1 MKLIKDSLWVL
12 LSIAIPAVIAI
23 PAFAI
28 INKQVG
34 TELFGIFTLSFAI
47 IGYASIFDLGLSRA
61 VIREVAMNDNNANAI
76 TAIINTAFTMM
87 SVLSLLAVLVIWGV
101 SESLVGLLSVS
112 DSYQNDVISGFK
124 WLAVC
129 VPFLLISQIFLAYF
143 EGLAEFRALSL
154 VRTLGNVLIV
164 VLPCVASFI
173 EPSFTALM
181 LAMLLARVMVFLCSV
196 GWIVQRMT
204 VRLALDRQ
212 IAKRLLGFGGW
223 LTVSTVV
230 GPIMMYFDRFILSS
244 IGGAKNVAFY
254 TAPSELTMR
263 MLSLPSAVSRTLF
276 SRLSRT
282 PNGRE
287 KDIYR
292 WGIISL
298 GVASFLFAL
307 PFFVFAKEILVL
319 WLGQEFAQSAWVF
332 RILLI
337 GFVFNAIAQVP
348 FTSLQAKGL
357 SKQTAMVHCSEL
369 IPYIILL
376 IFLVKYYGLIGV
388 AVAWTLRVFIDMAVF
403 LILDTK
409 FQIGNKL

>member
-23 PAFAI
+23 PAFAL

-61 VIREVAMNDNNANAI
+61 VIREVAMNDDNANLI
-76 TAIINTAFTMM
+76 TTIINTAFAMM
-87 SVLSLLAVLVIWGV
+87 IALSLLAVLVIWGV

-112 DSYQNDVISGFK
+112 DDYTQDVIGGFK

-143 EGLAEFRALSL
+143 EGLAEFRNLSL

-164 VLPCVASFI
+164 LLPCVASFI

-181 LAMLLARVMVFLCSV
+181 IAMLLARLIVFVLSV

-204 VRLALDRQ
+204 IRLALDRQ

-230 GPIMMYFDRFILSS
+230 GPIMVYFDRFVLSS

-282 PNGRE
+282 PNGKE
-287 KDIYR
+287 QAIYR
-292 WGIISL
+292 LSIVAL
-298 GVASFLFAL
+298 GVAALVFAL
-307 PFFVFAKEILVL
+307 PFFVFAEQILVL

-376 IFLVKYYGLIGV
+376 IFLVKYYGIIGV
-388 AVAWTLRVFIDMAVF
+388 AVAWTVRIIADTIIF
-403 LILDTK
+403 LILDFYYARK
-409 FQIGNKL
+409 CYE

>member
-87 SVLSLLAVLVIWGV
+87 SVLSLLAVLVIWGI
-101 SESLVGLLSVS
+101 SANLVGLLSVS
-112 DSYQNDVISGFK
+112 GGYQNDVISGFK

-181 LAMLLARVMVFLCSV
+181 IAMLLARVMVFLCSV
-196 GWIVQRMT
+196 GWIVKRITIRPVFDVVMS
-204 VRLALDRQ
+204 
-212 IAKRLLGFGGW
+212 KRLLGFGGW

-230 GPIMMYFDRFILSS
+230 GPIMVYFDRFVLSS

-254 TAPSELTMR
+254 TAPSELVMR
-263 MLSLPSAVSRTLF
+263 MLSLPSAASRTLF

-282 PNGRE
+282 PNGKE
-287 KDIYR
+287 QTIYR
-292 WGIISL
+292 LSVLLL
-298 GVASFLFAL
+298 GVVSFLFAL
-307 PFFVFAKEILVL
+307 PFFVFAEEILVL

-348 FTSLQAKGL
+348 YTSLQAKGL

-388 AVAWTLRVFIDMAVF
+388 AVAWTLRTLIDMAVF

-409 FQIGNKL
+409 FQTGTKL

>member
-28 INKQVG
+28 IHKQVG
-34 TELFGIFTLSFAI
+34 TEIFGIFTLSFAI

-76 TAIINTAFTMM
+76 TDIINTAFAMM
-87 SVLSLLAVLVIWGV
+87 MALSLLAVLIIMGI
-101 SESLVGLLSVS
+101 STSLTDLLSVS
-112 DSYQNDVISGFK
+112 AKYQSDVILGFK
-124 WLAVC
+124 WLAIC

-143 EGLAEFRALSL
+143 EGLAEFRNLSL
-154 VRTLGNVLIV
+154 VRTFGNILIV
-164 VLPCVASFI
+164 ALPCVASFF
-173 EPSFTALM
+173 ESSFVTLM
-181 LAMLLARVMVFLCSV
+181 LAMLLARVIVFLCSV
-196 GWIVQRMT
+196 VWITQRIT
-204 VRLALDRQ
+204 IRPVFERQ

-223 LTVSTVV
+223 LTLSAVV
-230 GPIMMYFDRFILSS
+230 APLMVYLDRFVLSS
-244 IGGAKNVAFY
+244 IIGAKNVAFY
-254 TAPSELTMR
+254 TAPSELVMR
-263 MLSLPSAVSRTLF
+263 MLSLPSAGARTLF

-298 GVASFLFAL
+298 AVASFLFAL

-319 WLGQEFAQSAWVF
+319 WLGQEFVQSAWVF

-357 SKQTAMVHCSEL
+357 SKQIAMVHCAEL

-376 IFLVKYYGLIGV
+376 FFLVKYYGLSGV
-388 AVAWTLRVFIDMAVF
+388 ALAWTLRICVDTVCF
-403 LILDTK
+403 LILDLYCK
-409 FQIGNKL
+409 RDVI

>member
-23 PAFAI
+23 PAFAV

-87 SVLSLLAVLVIWGV
+87 SVLSLLAVLVIWGI
-101 SESLVGLLSVS
+101 SANLAGLLSVS
-112 DSYQNDVISGFK
+112 DSYQNDVMSGFK

-143 EGLAEFRALSL
+143 EGLAEFRTLSL

-181 LAMLLARVMVFLCSV
+181 MAMLLARLIVFVLSV
-196 GWIVQRMT
+196 GWIVQRVT
-204 VRLALDRQ
+204 VRPALDRQ

-223 LTVSTVV
+223 LTVSTIVS
-230 GPIMMYFDRFILSS
+230 PIMVYFDRFILSS

-263 MLSLPSAVSRTLF
+263 MLSLPSVASRTLF

-307 PFFVFAKEILVL
+307 PFFVFAEEILVL

-357 SKQTAMVHCSEL
+357 SKQTAMVHCAEL

-388 AVAWTLRVFIDMAVF
+388 AVAWTVRVIVDTIIF
-403 LILDTK
+403 LILDLYHVRK
-409 FQIGNKL
+409 CYE

>member
-12 LSIAIPAVIAI
+12 LSIALPAVIAI
-23 PAFAI
+23 PAFAMI
-28 INKQVG
+28 HRQVG
-34 TELFGIFTLSFAI
+34 TEIFGIFTLSFAI

-76 TAIINTAFTMM
+76 TDIINTAFTMM
-87 SVLSLLAVLVIWGV
+87 MVLSLLAVLIIVGI
-101 SESLVGLLSVS
+101 STSLTDLLSVS
-112 DSYQNDVISGFK
+112 DKYQGDVVLGFR
-124 WLAVC
+124 WLAIC

-143 EGLAEFRALSL
+143 EGLAEFRNLSL
-154 VRTLGNVLIV
+154 VRTLGNILIV
-164 VLPCVASFI
+164 ALPCVASFI
-173 EPSFTALM
+173 EPNFSAMM
-181 LAMLLARVMVFLCSV
+181 LAMLLARIILFVCSAV
-196 GWIVQRMT
+196 WILKRIAIRPV
-204 VRLALDRQ
+204 VDKQ

-230 GPIMMYFDRFILSS
+230 GPIMMYFDRFVLSS

-254 TAPSELTMR
+254 TAPSELVMR
-263 MLSLPSAVSRTLF
+263 MLSLPSAGARTLF

-292 WGIISL
+292 WGIVSL

-307 PFFVFAKEILVL
+307 PFFVFAEQILVL

-348 FTSLQAKGL
+348 YTSLQAKGL

-409 FQIGNKL
+409 FQIGTKL